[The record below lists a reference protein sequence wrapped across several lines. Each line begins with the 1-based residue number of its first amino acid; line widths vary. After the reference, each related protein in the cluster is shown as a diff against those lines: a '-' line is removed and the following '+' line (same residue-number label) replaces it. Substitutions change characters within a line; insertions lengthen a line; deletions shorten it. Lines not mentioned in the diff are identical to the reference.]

1 MNIPSFN
8 INVNG
13 INSTSKTQLNND
25 FKQGVEW
32 WKKFIILVD
41 IINKIDK
48 KLVDNSLYQEIKQA
62 DEFLK
67 EFV

>member
-48 KLVDNSLYQEIKQA
+48 KLVDDSLYQEIKQA